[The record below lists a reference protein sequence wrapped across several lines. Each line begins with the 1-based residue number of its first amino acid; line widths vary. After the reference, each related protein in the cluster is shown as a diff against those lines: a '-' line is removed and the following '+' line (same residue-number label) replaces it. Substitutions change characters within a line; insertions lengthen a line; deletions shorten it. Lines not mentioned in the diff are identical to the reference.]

1 MPHDGRRRV
10 GVDEEELFQNRSALD
25 MYEDFMASFAANFSS
40 YMSDVIVE
48 AQVGMGPAGELQSP
62 GRLSYLRHVRYS

>member
-1 MPHDGRRRV
+1 
-10 GVDEEELFQNRSALD
+10 
-25 MYEDFMASFAANFSS
+25 MASFAANFSS